1 MKFAIVL
8 LGAGLAAAA
17 PKAEPEAARLLFPGR
32 SVGLGSS
39 VAVGRTVGVV
49 GRTVAG
55 HVSAPACVRT
65 PVKECV
71 PRTVET
77 PRKVCQTV
85 VDVFEDTTITERCQ
99 EVITTTCTQTSEESH
114 ITESVSSTDT
124 VKIEEGVPVDAQT
137 LGRASGVLHRHIGKR
152 EADAEALHGSIS
164 TTLYNTRISKPV
176 KKVRNAKKRCSP
188 FTKQVGHPDCVSEPV
203 KQCENIPNS
212 NKRNVARTVCDT
224 VVDTHEVED
233 CTETITEVCEQ
244 TNTYSHTTGKRVGV
258 SVL

>member
-1 MKFAIVL
+1 MGVVAEIQRSGSKMKFAIVL

-49 GRTVAG
+49 GRTTVG

-85 VDVFEDTTITERCQ
+85 GDVFEDTTITERCQ

-124 VKIEEGVPVDAQT
+124 VKVEEGVPVDAQT

-176 KKVRNAKKRCSP
+176 KKV
-188 FTKQVGHPDCVSEPV
+188 GHPDCVSELV

>member
-1 MKFAIVL
+1 MGVVAEIQRSGSKMKFAIVL
-8 LGAGLAAAA
+8 LGASLAAAA

-32 SVGLGSS
+32 SVGST
-39 VAVGRTVGVV
+39 VAVGRTVGLV
-49 GRTVAG
+49 GRTTVG
-55 HVSAPACVRT
+55 HVSAPSCVRT

-124 VKIEEGVPVDAQT
+124 VKVEAGVPVDAQT
-137 LGRASGVLHRHIGKR
+137 LGRATGVLHRHLGKR
-152 EADAEALHGSIS
+152 EAEADAEALHGSIS
-164 TTLYNTRISKPV
+164 TTLYNTRISKPI
-176 KKVRNAKKRCSP
+176 KK
-188 FTKQVGHPDCVSEPV
+188 VGHPDCVSEPV

-244 TNTYSHTTGKRVGV
+244 TNTYSHSSGKRVGV

>member
-1 MKFAIVL
+1 MGSRLLGGREAILKKMKFAIVL
-8 LGAGLAAAA
+8 LGAGLVAAA
-17 PKAEPEAARLLFPGR
+17 PKADPEAARLLFPAR
-32 SVGLGSS
+32 SVGST
-39 VAVGRTVGVV
+39 VAVGRTVGLV
-49 GRTVAG
+49 GRTTVG
-55 HVSAPACVRT
+55 HVSAPSCVRT

-85 VDVFEDTTITERCQ
+85 VDVFEDTTVTERCQ
-99 EVITTTCTQTSEESH
+99 EVITTTCTQTSEETH
-114 ITESVSSTDT
+114 VTESIS
-124 VKIEEGVPVDAQT
+124 
-137 LGRASGVLHRHIGKR
+137 
-152 EADAEALHGSIS
+152 S

-176 KKVRNAKKRCSP
+176 K
-188 FTKQVGHPDCVSEPV
+188 TVGHPECVSTPV

-224 VVDTHEVED
+224 VVDSHEVED

-244 TNTYSHTTGKRVGV
+244 TNTYSHTTGKHVGV